1 MKQQQTDDGKRKRTV
16 LERSGPTPETEK
28 HKKKKKKQKDRAAE
42 TKHWQKNQANEE
54 KEKETIKRRRGTEV
68 NDKCSR
74 WTYTN

>member
-16 LERSGPTPETEK
+16 LERSGPTPK
-28 HKKKKKKQKDRAAE
+28 QRNIRRKRKNKKTGRQRQNTDKRTKQTKK
-42 TKHWQKNQANEE
+42 

-74 WTYTN
+74 